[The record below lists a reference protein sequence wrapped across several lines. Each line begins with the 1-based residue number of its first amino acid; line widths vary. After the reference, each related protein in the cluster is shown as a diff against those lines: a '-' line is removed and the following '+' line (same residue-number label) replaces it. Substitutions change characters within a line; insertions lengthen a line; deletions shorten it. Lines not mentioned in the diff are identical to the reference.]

1 MNLAVVDPGSFV
13 LPYDYQLV
21 RALAARGDRVDFY
34 GSTTRYNGDFLS
46 AMTALRGVAVRSR
59 AISSSVA
66 PRWRGAFAY
75 LLLLAALL
83 WNARR
88 YAIVNLQFSGFWP
101 AEWLVMALLRRKFVY
116 TVHNAVP
123 HGFFGQRHGPTERL
137 ARLARALVF
146 VSEATRDDFLR
157 RYGEAFRVK
166 ASVLPH
172 GLLPAAPASGVVA
185 YDEQPAAAPR
195 TLVFWSTV
203 KPYKGVE
210 LFAELARSEAIR
222 QRGLALRI
230 HGAWDREMHALRD
243 ELAALG
249 VAIHDGYLDEA
260 ELLRL
265 LAGDAVFL
273 LPYRDASQSGA
284 LYTLLNHGRY
294 FICADVGDLGVFL
307 RGHGLAGLLLRERS
321 AAAVIECLDYLA
333 ANRAAVTGALRQAQ
347 QSLAWDRLL
356 AEHGQAYS
364 ADGNA

>member
-1 MNLAVVDPGSFV
+1 MNLAVVDPGSFI

-34 GSTTRYNGDFLS
+34 GSTTRYNGDFLA
-46 AMTALRGVAVRSR
+46 AMAALPGLTVRAR
-59 AISSSVA
+59 PIASSVA
-66 PRWRGAFAY
+66 TRWRGAFAY
-75 LLLLAALL
+75 LLLLATLL
-83 WNARR
+83 CKARR
-88 YAIVNLQFSGFWP
+88 YAVVNLQFSGFWP
-101 AEWLVMALLRRKFVY
+101 AEWAVMALLRRKFVY

-123 HGFFGQRHGPTERL
+123 HGYPAQRHRPTERL

-157 RYGEAFRVK
+157 RYGEAFRAK

-172 GLLPAAPASGVVA
+172 GLLPAASSCGVVA
-185 YDEQPAAAPR
+185 YDERAAAPPR
-195 TLVFWSTV
+195 ALVFWSTV

-210 LFAELARSEAIR
+210 LFAELARSQAIR

-230 HGAWDREMHALRD
+230 EGAWDREMHGLRD

-265 LAGDAVFL
+265 LADDAVFL

-294 FICADVGDLGVFL
+294 FICADAGDLGVFL
-307 RGHGLAGLLLRERS
+307 RRHGLAKLLLRERS

-333 ANRAAVTGALRQAQ
+333 ANRAAVAGALRQAQ

-356 AEHGQAYS
+356 AQHGQAYR
-364 ADGNA
+364 ADANA